1 MKLKQGNIFTCTI
14 TKWPENIDT
23 YLSNP
28 LKSKSYHRNSEFIYR
43 SFILESTQNPEKK
56 IF

>member
-14 TKWPENIDT
+14 TKWPENMDT
-23 YLSNP
+23 YISNP

-56 IF
+56 TF